1 MKFLIQALHII
12 HAALTRALQLNSGA
26 SISRTEIGV
35 LTQCRGPDGK
45 IKWTDVTRRPEVM
58 AVKSP
63 YPPGLRL
70 AGWMLMLSVTLC
82 SVFYVPVVGWSVP
95 FVARVATTGLNQL
108 LDATMKTGVT
118 SPVWYVG
125 LIKQVASDGAITSGA
140 ATFTSASGTFVSGDI
155 GRNIIVQGA
164 GASGADLYTTI
175 SAVGSTTSITLAAN
189 AGTTVSGAR
198 YAFECRLADT
208 MSSHTSFV
216 ESTSYSNSNR
226 VTWTPGTI
234 SGGSVDNSGSV
245 AAFSI
250 NASDYIFGAFLVSN
264 NTKGGTS
271 GTLFGCGVNS
281 SGIARQVANG
291 DTLNV
296 TVTVTATSA

>member
-1 MKFLIQALHII
+1 MKYMLMLLQIAR
-12 HAALTRALQLNSGA
+12 RALLALLRDSGTTIA
-26 SISRTEIGV
+26 RAQIGV
-35 LTQCRGPDGK
+35 LTTCRGPDGK
-45 IKWTDVTRRPEVM
+45 IKWTDVSRAPDVYGRP
-58 AVKSP
+58 SH

-70 AGWMLMLSVTLC
+70 AGWLLMMSVTLA
-82 SVFYVPVVGWSVP
+82 SVIAVPSIGWSVP
-95 FVARVATTGLNQL
+95 ILGRVATTGLNQL
-108 LDATMKTGVT
+108 LDATLKSGVT

-216 ESTSYSNSNR
+216 ESTSYSNSTR

-234 SGGSVDNSGSV
+234 SSGAVDNSGSV

-250 NASDYIFGAFLVSN
+250 NASDYIFGAFLTSN

>member
-1 MKFLIQALHII
+1 MNTLLK
-12 HAALTRALQLNSGA
+12 ALQLIRAALLYCLRDSGSNVA
-26 SISRTEIGV
+26 RAQLGV
-35 LTQCRGPDGK
+35 LTSCKGPDGK
-45 IKWTDVTRRPEVM
+45 IKWTDVARQPVIMGRP
-58 AVKSP
+58 SR
-63 YPPGLRL
+63 YPLHL
-70 AGWMLMLSVTLC
+70 KAFGWLLMIGVTLA
-82 SVFYVPVVGWSVP
+82 SVWFVPAIGWSVP
-95 FVARVATTGLNQL
+95 VFARVATSGLNQL
-108 LDATMKTGVT
+108 LDATLKSGVT
-118 SPVWYVG
+118 SPTWYVG

-155 GRNIIVQGA
+155 GRYIIVQGA
-164 GASGADLYTTI
+164 GSSGADLYTTI

-208 MSSHTSFV
+208 PSSHTSFV
-216 ESTSYSNSNR
+216 ESTSYSNSTR
-226 VTWTPGTI
+226 VAWTPGTI

-245 AAFSI
+245 AAFTI
-250 NASDYIFGAFLVSN
+250 NASDYIFGAFLISN
-264 NTKGGTS
+264 STKGGTS

-296 TVTVTATSA
+296 TVTVTATSG

>member
-1 MKFLIQALHII
+1 MHIF
-12 HAALTRALQLNSGA
+12 ARALQIVNLLFHSLLKDLTPSA
-26 SISRTEIGV
+26 FDIKMGV
-35 LTQCRGPDGK
+35 LTECRDKDGNLK
-45 IKWTDVTRRPEVM
+45 WRDEVRAPRLSWFPNSIK
-58 AVKSP
+58 
-63 YPPGLRL
+63 L
-70 AGWMLMLSVTLC
+70 ASWFLFASVTLTTMWFQPLLTPC
-82 SVFYVPVVGWSVP
+82 VYPL
-95 FVARVATTGLNQL
+95 ARVTTVGLNLL
-108 LDATMKTGVT
+108 LDSTLKTGAS

-155 GRNIIVQGA
+155 GRYIIVQGA

-175 SAVGSTTSITLAAN
+175 SAVGSTTSITLGAN

-216 ESTSYSNSNR
+216 ESTSYSNSTR
-226 VTWTPGTI
+226 VAWTPGSI
-234 SGGSVDNSGSV
+234 SAGSVDNSASV
-245 AAFSI
+245 AAFTI
-250 NASDYIFGAFLVSN
+250 NASDYIFGAFLNSN
-264 NTKGGTS
+264 STKGGTTGS
-271 GTLFGCGVNS
+271 LYGCGVNS

-296 TVTVTATSA
+296 TVTCTATAT

>member
-1 MKFLIQALHII
+1 MNNLI
-12 HAALTRALQLNSGA
+12 RAFHVVMSLLKRLVKDAGSSVA
-26 SISRTEIGV
+26 VLEIGV
-35 LTQCRGPDGK
+35 LTECIGHDGK
-45 IKWTDVTRRPEVM
+45 VKWRDIVSQPLGARR
-58 AVKSP
+58 ANR
-63 YPPGLRL
+63 YPNSLRL
-70 AGWMLMLSVTLC
+70 AGFMLIVSLTLVSVW
-82 SVFYVPVVGWSVP
+82 FVPAIGWSVP
-95 FVARVATTGLNQL
+95 ILGRVATSGLNQL
-108 LDATMKTGVT
+108 LDATLKTGST

-125 LIKQVASDGAITSGA
+125 LAKQVASDGAITSGA

-226 VTWTPGTI
+226 VTWTPGSI

-250 NASDYIFGAFLVSN
+250 NASDYIFGAFLTGN
-264 NTKGGTS
+264 NTKGGST
-271 GTLFGCGVNS
+271 GTLYGMGVNS

-296 TVTVTATSA
+296 TVTCTCTSA